1 MKYFTLEN
9 LSAINRKNILTATV
23 PKRWKAGKLYKRQG
37 ALGLLKCGTHALSG
51 TIVAAFCLS

>member
-9 LSAINRKNILTATV
+9 LSVIDRKNILTATV